1 MGLDLTSAPLG
12 MWNRGMV
19 VMGGRVLGDDVGR
32 PLRRRGRRRG
42 GPGCV
47 AGVPLGSGRPG
58 QGGSMRE
65 GLAACP
71 GWGEATALGP
81 LCGPL
86 PTVQL
91 PLILNSW
98 HIMGIQ
104 ALVVLSI
111 GHGAPRSSPPRV
123 SQYNQRSPHQGAD
136 EDANMPIHTQ

>member
-1 MGLDLTSAPLG
+1 
-12 MWNRGMV
+12 MWG
-19 VMGGRVLGDDVGR
+19 
-32 PLRRRGRRRG
+32 
-42 GPGCV
+42 
-47 AGVPLGSGRPG
+47 GVPLGSGRPG

-98 HIMGIQ
+98 HIIGIQ

-111 GHGAPRSSPPRV
+111 GHGAPRSSPLACLNTTRDRPTKVLMR
-123 SQYNQRSPHQGAD
+123 
-136 EDANMPIHTQ
+136 MPTCRYTHNKAF